1 MTKMKKYDVS
11 IWNELSGIN
20 FKQYF
25 VDADGVST
33 RIVEAGEGEP
43 LILFMVLAV
52 TLRHMPEI
60 LRPLSKHFRV
70 IVLDMLGHGYT
81 GKPNQPYTIKD
92 YSDHLLAVIKA
103 LSLKRFIYLVNL

>member
-1 MTKMKKYDVS
+1 MKKYDVS
-11 IWNELSGIN
+11 IWNELAGIN

-43 LILFMVLAV
+43 LILIHGIGGHIEAYA
-52 TLRHMPEI
+52 RNI
-60 LRPLSKHFRV
+60 KPLSKHFRV

-103 LSLKRFIYLVNL
+103 LNY